1 MIIFC
6 TISISSLNPL
16 IASRLDME
24 SEKIIKFFSFLRRT
38 TASASEMAYNSALKM
53 LALFDSLVVDDRQT
67 DGRQQIANVNVSRSR
82 SLKIDQKLD

>member
-1 MIIFC
+1 M
-6 TISISSLNPL
+6 
-16 IASRLDME
+16 
-24 SEKIIKFFSFLRRT
+24 